1 MRMLFLTDTY
11 LDGFN
16 LDHFRA
22 AALQAFRDTGADVEL
37 LIANKYIDNSSWR
50 FNSQEAANEFAA
62 IAGKTDWDVVF
73 NFNRAGMLPAVPF
86 TSDDTPVLT
95 WFIDSPERIH
105 EGLRRHK
112 ENEQVFIPDE
122 TYLEGLGRQPGL
134 STDRVHYLQ
143 LGSTP
148 DIVDDEGIDD
158 EMLDRY
164 RAEISFVGTFFSIR
178 PLTLLLTGMT
188 KPMSQKLIA
197 LAEDHLENYHT
208 PMSELIEKHGLNLE
222 AIPGV
227 GGSLD
232 EYLLRAVD
240 DYQSSIN
247 RLNYLEAV
255 ADCGLKI
262 YGNIAWADAAIRSL
276 KLLNAYQFREAQPQE
291 LKYIYRASKVLLNI
305 CHVQAQTA
313 VPLRIFDIVGSGG
326 FLLSEH
332 RADLTRILKE
342 DEECAVFR
350 TPEELREKSVYYL
363 ENEEA
368 RRSIAA
374 AARKRIREEHM
385 VSHRVTAM
393 LETITTS
400 VGG

>member
-1 MRMLFLTDTY
+1 
-11 LDGFN
+11 
-16 LDHFRA
+16 
-22 AALQAFRDTGADVEL
+22 
-37 LIANKYIDNSSWR
+37 
-50 FNSQEAANEFAA
+50 
-62 IAGKTDWDVVF
+62 
-73 NFNRAGMLPAVPF
+73 
-86 TSDDTPVLT
+86 
-95 WFIDSPERIH
+95 
-105 EGLRRHK
+105 
-112 ENEQVFIPDE
+112 
-122 TYLEGLGRQPGL
+122 
-134 STDRVHYLQ
+134 
-143 LGSTP
+143 
-148 DIVDDEGIDD
+148 
-158 EMLDRY
+158 
-164 RAEISFVGTFFSIR
+164 
-178 PLTLLLTGMT
+178 MT
-188 KPMSQKLIA
+188 KPMSRKLIA
-197 LAEDHLENYHT
+197 LAEDHLTDYHT
-208 PMSELIEKHGLNLE
+208 PMSELVDKHGLNLE

-232 EYLLRAVD
+232 EYLLRAID

-255 ADCGLKI
+255 ADCGLEI

-342 DEECAVFR
+342 DEECAVFH

-363 ENEEA
+363 EHDEA
-368 RRSIAA
+368 RRTIAA

-385 VSHRVTAM
+385 VSHRVNAM
-393 LETITTS
+393 FETITAA